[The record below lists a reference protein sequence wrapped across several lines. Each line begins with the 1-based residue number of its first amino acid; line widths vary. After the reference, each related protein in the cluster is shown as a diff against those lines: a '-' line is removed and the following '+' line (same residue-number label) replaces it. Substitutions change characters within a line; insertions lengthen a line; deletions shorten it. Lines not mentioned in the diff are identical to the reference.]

1 MAPDPAAVHDA
12 SAAMFA
18 WINMQLPGLHGLIQ
32 GDVVMAAMGLPFAR
46 VNWAGAAHFRADNA
60 DARIDE
66 VAAWFDERDLPFVW
80 RLGPA
85 DQPSDLQDRLLAKDF
100 ALDPDDMPGMAAP
113 LVDLPELALPDGV
126 ALDVVRDADSFRQQ
140 IDVMVEGF
148 GMPAQIG
155 DAFMPY
161 AELGFGDELPTRS
174 FLVRMNGRP
183 VATALAVFVGDGMV
197 ISNVATLPDAR
208 NRGLGRAVTLAA
220 MHAGARAGA
229 RIAVLQSSEM
239 GLNVYRRLGFEEF
252 GRYKV
257 LARLRH

>member
-18 WINMQLPGLHGLIQ
+18 RINMQVPGLHGLIED
-32 GDVVMAAMGLPFAR
+32 DVVLAAMGLPFAR
-46 VNWAGAAHFRADNA
+46 VNWAGAAHFRPDNA
-60 DARIDE
+60 DARIDA

-85 DQPSDLQDRLLAKDF
+85 DQPSDLQERLLAKDF
-100 ALDPDDMPGMAAP
+100 ALDPDDMPGMVAP
-113 LVDLPELALPDGV
+113 LANLPEVTLPDG
-126 ALDVVRDADSFRQQ
+126 ASLEVVRDPQSFRQQ
-140 IDVMVEGF
+140 IAVMVEAF

-155 DAFMPY
+155 DAFLPF
-161 AELGFGDELPTRS
+161 ADLGFTDDLPTRS
-174 FLVRMNGRP
+174 FLVRIDGRA
-183 VATALAVFVGDGMV
+183 VATALAVFVGDGVV
-197 ISNVATLPDAR
+197 ISNVATLPEAR
-208 NRGLGRAVTLAA
+208 NRGFGRAVTLAA
-220 MHAGARAGA
+220 MHAGAEMGA

-257 LARLRH
+257 FARLRD